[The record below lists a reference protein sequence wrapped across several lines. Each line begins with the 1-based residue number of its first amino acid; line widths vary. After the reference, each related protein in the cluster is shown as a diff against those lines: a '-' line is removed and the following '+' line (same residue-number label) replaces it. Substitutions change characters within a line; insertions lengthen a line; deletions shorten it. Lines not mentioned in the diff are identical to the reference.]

1 MMLKNLIVIIP
12 TCNEEDTIESVI
24 KQIPRNLAAHTKIV
38 VIDKS
43 RDTTTFKAKKTGAL
57 VIKQSSGG
65 LGTAFRIGIKT
76 GIKLDADT
84 LVHIDGDLQYD
95 PKEMPLL
102 LKPILS
108 GEADM
113 VLGQRILHYK
123 MPLIRRIGNKFFSWL
138 VSKYMSVQISDAQ
151 TGYRAFNRNAL
162 KVLSSLKEDYTYTQE
177 SIFIAA
183 KRGLRIREVSV
194 AFRKRVHGHS
204 FINIFSYPIKVL
216 GILMRTYFREL

>member
-1 MMLKNLIVIIP
+1 MLKNLIVIIP

-24 KQIPRNLAAHTKIV
+24 EQIPRNLAADTKIV
-38 VIDKS
+38 IIDKS
-43 RDTTTFKAKKTGAL
+43 KDTTAFKARKARAL

-65 LGTAFRIGIKT
+65 LGTAFRLGIKT

-102 LKPILS
+102 LKPILN

-113 VLGQRILHYK
+113 VLGRRILHYK
-123 MPLIRRIGNKFFSWL
+123 MPLIRRIGNKFFSWV
-138 VSKYMSVQISDAQ
+138 VSKCTSVQISDAQ
-151 TGYRAFNRNAL
+151 TGYRALNRNAL
-162 KVLSSLKEDYTYTQE
+162 KALSSLEEDYTYTQE
-177 SIFIAA
+177 SIVLAA

-194 AFRKRVHGHS
+194 AFRKRMHGDS
-204 FINIFSYPIKVL
+204 FVNIFFYPINVL
-216 GILMRTYFREL
+216 RILMRAYFREL